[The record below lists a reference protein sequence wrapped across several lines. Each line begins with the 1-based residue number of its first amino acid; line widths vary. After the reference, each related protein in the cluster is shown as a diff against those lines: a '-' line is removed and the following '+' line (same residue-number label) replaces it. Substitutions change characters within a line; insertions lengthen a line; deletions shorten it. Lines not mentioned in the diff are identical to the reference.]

1 MLKGIVMKKLMQ
13 TALLASACLWT
24 PAHAALD
31 YFLEIDGI
39 PGESVDARHKDW
51 IDIDSFSW
59 GVTNPGGK
67 PAFMPYG
74 WTQALDK
81 STPKVF
87 VAVASGRHY
96 PKVSMETVRT
106 VDAPRDS
113 FFTMTFEDV
122 QFTSLQMNGSSDS
135 IEVAGALVYN
145 KVTMTYRPLKG
156 DGSYGNPIV
165 GSWDVSKGGSFSGD
179 PDVLMGLFLAAP
191 TGVGQI
197 PVVPEPQTWALMG
210 LGLVGLA
217 VVRRRRAAAA

>member
-1 MLKGIVMKKLMQ
+1 MKRLMQ
-13 TALLASACLWT
+13 IVVLASAGLWT
-24 PAHAALD
+24 QAHAALD
-31 YFLEIDGI
+31 YFLHIDGI
-39 PGESVDARHKDW
+39 PGESVDKGHKDW
-51 IDIDSFSW
+51 VDIDSFSW

-87 VAVASGRHY
+87 VAVASGKHFDNV
-96 PKVSMETVRT
+96 KMETVRT
-106 VDAPRDS
+106 VGAPPGS
-113 FFTMTFEDV
+113 FFTMSFDDV
-122 QFTSLQMNGSSDS
+122 LFTSLQMSGHSES
-135 IEVAGALVYN
+135 ISVAGALVYN
-145 KVTMTYRPLKG
+145 KLTMTYRPLKG
-156 DGSYGNPIV
+156 DGSYGDPIV
-165 GSWDVSKGGSFSGD
+165 GSWDVSKGGAFSGN

-191 TGVGQI
+191 TGIGQI